1 MDAKYLKK
9 AFLSLKASL
18 VEVISSPVYSLIVI
32 DSRFLRKHFW
42 GEEILESTFLS
53 LKWMMIKD

>member
-18 VEVISSPVYSLIVI
+18 VAVISSPVFVNCN
-32 DSRFLRKHFW
+32 RFK
-42 GEEILESTFLS
+42 ILEEAL
-53 LKWMMIKD
+53 LGKRNP

>member
-18 VEVISSPVYSLIVI
+18 VAVISSPVFVNCN
-32 DSRFLRKHFW
+32 RFKVLKEALL
-42 GEEILESTFLS
+42 GKEIFESTFLS
-53 LKWMMIKD
+53 FKWMMIKD